1 LASISHKDPR
11 RVYEEVK
18 KGTLHAVK
26 TERGL
31 RIERESAA
39 AFVRQTGQIREI
51 SNLRKQLSNMGMHP
65 EAIRKQ
71 IYRLR
76 KIEASNEQVIQK
88 LKVKI
93 NQVSKSRGEILT
105 REPRLPAVRVDEF
118 HV

>member
-1 LASISHKDPR
+1 
-11 RVYEEVK
+11 
-18 KGTLHAVK
+18 
-26 TERGL
+26 
-31 RIERESAA
+31 
-39 AFVRQTGQIREI
+39 VRQTGQIREI